1 MTDRQKVWL
10 AVERLTHL
18 VLKAFYRV
26 YNRLGFGFLERVYV
40 KALEIELRRLG
51 LRVAREVLVRIYYDG
66 EFLCHYRI
74 DMVVN
79 EKLVVEVKSTYELRR
94 EAPRQLLNELRATT
108 LEVGLLLHFGP
119 EPKFYR
125 LHAPNSQKKHQQQC
139 D

>member
-10 AVERLTHL
+10 AEERLTHL

-26 YNRLGFGFLERVYV
+26 YNRLGFGFLEHVYV

-51 LRVAREVLVRIYYDG
+51 LRVAREVSVRVYYDG
-66 EFLCHYRI
+66 EYLCRYRI

-94 EAPRQLLNELRATT
+94 GAPRQLLNELRATT
-108 LEVGLLLHFGP
+108 LEVGLLLHFGS

-125 LHAPNSQKKHQQQC
+125 LHAPNSQKKHHQQS